1 MVIFRGEKPE
11 QEVRGREISLGG
23 ECGKMSKYI
32 CFKVRYFH
40 GHDEDGIKGA
50 RGERTDLHRISVDA

>member
-1 MVIFRGEKPE
+1 MIGDETMEKLKVV
-11 QEVRGREISLGG
+11 QYG
-23 ECGKMSKYI
+23 CGKMSKYI